1 MDIERELI
9 KVLEIEAAA
18 ISSAIT
24 RVGPDFTRALKLLK
38 SVKGKVVI
46 TGIGK
51 SGLIGQKISA
61 TMSSTGTPSVYL
73 HSTEAAH
80 GDLGIITSKDAV
92 IIISQSGETDEVLGI
107 LPPLERLKIPLISIT
122 GKKDSTLAKK
132 SWCVL
137 DSYVKEE
144 ACPMG
149 LAPTASTTVQLAIGD
164 ALAVALLKLRG
175 FKKEDFAL
183 LHPAGALGKKLLLKV
198 KDLMH
203 TGAEVPCVSPSA
215 SVKEAL
221 LEMTKKRFGCTAVAS
236 KSGVLEGIFTD
247 GDLRRLVEKHA
258 DPYSMKISAVMTKN
272 PASAAAGEL
281 VVNALAIMEQKKITV
296 LLVKGKKNK
305 LEGILHLHDV
315 LKSGVV

>member
-1 MDIERELI
+1 MDIEHELI
-9 KVLEIEAAA
+9 KVLETEAAA
-18 ISSAIT
+18 ITGAIN
-24 RVGPDFTRALKLLK
+24 RVGPDFTKAVKLLK
-38 SVKGKVVI
+38 SIKGKVVI

-80 GDLGIITSKDAV
+80 GDLGIINSRDAV

-107 LPPLERLKIPLISIT
+107 LPPLERMKIPLISIT

-132 SWCVL
+132 SWCVI

-144 ACPMG
+144 ACPLG

-175 FKKEDFAL
+175 FKKEDFAQF
-183 LHPAGALGKKLLLKV
+183 HPAGALGKKLLLKV
-198 KDLMH
+198 RDLMH
-203 TGAEVPCVSPSA
+203 TGEEIPVVSPDV

-221 LEMTKKRFGCTAVAS
+221 FQMTKKRFGCTAVAS
-236 KSGVLEGIFTD
+236 KSGKLEGIFTD
-247 GDLRRLVEKHA
+247 GDLRRLVEKHENA
-258 DPYSMKISAVMTKN
+258 YAMQIKKVMTLK
-272 PASAAAGEL
+272 PSSTAAGDP
-281 VVNALAIMEQKKITV
+281 VIQALAKMEEKKITV
-296 LLVKGKKNK
+296 LLVTGKNGKI
-305 LEGILHLHDV
+305 EGKLHLHDV

>member
-1 MDIERELI
+1 MDIEHELI
-9 KVLEIEAAA
+9 KVLETEAAA
-18 ISSAIT
+18 ITGAIN
-24 RVGPDFTRALKLLK
+24 RVGPDFTKAVKLLK
-38 SVKGKVVI
+38 SIKGKVVI

-80 GDLGIITSKDAV
+80 GDLGIINSRDAV

-107 LPPLERLKIPLISIT
+107 LPPLERMKIPLISIT

-132 SWCVL
+132 SWCVI

-144 ACPMG
+144 ACPLG

-175 FKKEDFAL
+175 FKKEDFAQF
-183 LHPAGALGKKLLLKV
+183 HPAGALGKKLLLKV
-198 KDLMH
+198 RDLMH
-203 TGAEVPCVSPSA
+203 TGEEIPVVSPDV

-221 LEMTKKRFGCTAVAS
+221 FQMTKKRFGCTAVAS
-236 KSGVLEGIFTD
+236 KSGKLEGIFTD
-247 GDLRRLVEKHA
+247 GDLRRLVEKHENA
-258 DPYSMKISAVMTKN
+258 YAMQIKKVMTLK
-272 PASAAAGEL
+272 PSSTAAGDP
-281 VVNALAIMEQKKITV
+281 VIQALAKMEEKKITV
-296 LLVKGKKNK
+296 LLVTGKNGKI
-305 LEGILHLHDV
+305 EGILHLHDV